1 MRVLFCS
8 SLLVAAAAAQH
19 EGVVTHAEPRDQ
31 IDFARQVQPILAQN
45 CFRCHGPDDGKRKAD
60 MRLDRRANAF
70 AEREGGAAFVA
81 GKPEA
86 SQALARVLSSDPEER
101 MPPPEAGDALKPA
114 QIEILRRW
122 IETGA
127 LWTEHWSFVKPERPA
142 VPAVSDTAWPRSDV
156 DRFVLA
162 RLEHEGLRPSAEA
175 PREAW
180 LRRVTFDLIG
190 LPPTI
195 AELDAFLRD
204 TSPDAFDKV
213 VDRLLADPRYG
224 ERQATEW
231 LDVARYADSSGY
243 QRDRA
248 RSAWKWRDWV
258 IDAFNKNMP
267 FDQFTIEQLAGD
279 LLPNPTVEQRI
290 ATGFNRNHPV
300 NTEAGEELDEYR
312 SAYVIDR
319 VHTTA
324 TAWLGLSIG
333 CAQCHD
339 HKYDPIS
346 QREFYSFY
354 GFFNH
359 VKERD
364 SGGPFSLNP
373 KPSIPAPGPD
383 DIPRLL
389 DLEKRIKT
397 LEQRLDRDDPLADA
411 AQAEWE
417 KATIERIG
425 PPLQWTTLDPTELM
439 ARHGSRLKRLE
450 DGSILATGPVPARD
464 TYELVFAPGKRKI
477 QALRLEVLPDPTMP
491 LGASGRADDGRFI
504 LSSLETRLASVAD
517 SSDPPL
523 IAYALAAADVN
534 QKEDEDEHYLTAIT
548 PGSIAGSIAIE
559 SADGKSGGMRFGGW
573 SIAGDERKEPRE
585 AILVPI
591 EPLEANDTSILRLT
605 LHHGSANK
613 FKSLIGRFRVSFT
626 EDARARTQLVPV
638 SPSLWRVIG
647 PFPAANAD
655 AAFST
660 AFDLEKDLAA
670 AEWKKKYDQPI
681 LPKPANEPG
690 QPGQASPAGPA
701 GKEPAGKEKEEKPAK
716 DKAAAAAPAED
727 KDEEK
732 DQDKKEGMPAAKD
745 MPQPA
750 EQQKGEARA
759 KGEAKAAAD
768 GKPEGAAA
776 PAGKPPEGAKDT
788 KQAGEPLKEKTEQE
802 TAKPA
807 PADAKSAAAGEAKP
821 DKPAP
826 QQAAAEGKPGDASDK
841 PEAKPEAK
849 PKPKK
854 IEWKERREWRDGE
867 TARLGPEAT
876 AAAWF
881 VSRKLQTA
889 GARTATIEFD
899 GGVGSK
905 LWLNGTLV
913 AEFAPPPEVPEPEGK
928 QKPAPT
934 KETFDE
940 EELFNQRRLAAER
953 EPHRLRIGL
962 RAGDNYLV
970 VKIVGKGPPPK
981 PKQGQAGAKPP
992 EDGGEAEVPPE
1003 VLMGMQRGGSELSF
1017 TFTVRA
1023 EGEDLL
1029 DYETMLAL
1037 RIKAATPASPV
1048 APAAVPDAAPVGAPV
1063 AAPIAAPAAA
1073 PLAAPATAPAS
1084 EPTPATAVAATAP
1097 AASTPPA
1104 AAEAAAKPAAAHSTA
1119 ADASEKKPL
1128 TPAERRAKAI
1138 RRWFRTRI
1146 DIAGRALFEELER
1159 VKKEKE
1165 RVEAKLPQ
1173 ALVMEELSTPRPTHV
1188 FIRGDYRKK
1197 GELVSIGTPAVLP
1210 AMPSDLPRNRLGL
1223 ARWLVSP
1230 DNPLTARV
1238 TVNRA
1243 WQQFFGQGLVRTA
1256 DDFGIRGALP
1266 SHRELL
1272 DWLAVEFTASGW
1284 DTKKLHRLLALSATD
1299 RQSSLATAAV
1309 RERDPDNTLL
1319 ARGPHQRLSAEMVR
1333 DQALAASGLLV
1344 QKIGGASVKPWQPPG
1359 LWKSVLGSGEWKPDT
1374 GEATYRRGLYVYWKR
1389 GVPYPSFTAFDA
1401 PKRETC
1407 TVTRVRTTTPLQ
1419 ALVLLNDPV
1428 YVEAGRA
1435 LGLRMHK
1442 EGGAEDEARLQFGFR
1457 LVTSRR
1463 AEEREL
1469 KALVALLADMR
1480 THYKA
1485 DEKAAKA
1492 LLAVGAAKADPKLDA
1507 AEAAAWAQIGA
1518 TLLNLEAAIRRG

>member
-1 MRVLFCS
+1 MTGSTRVLFCS

-19 EGVVTHAEPRDQ
+19 EGVVTHAEPTNQ

-60 MRLDRRANAF
+60 MRLDRRADAF
-70 AEREGGAAFVA
+70 AEREGGPAFVA

-86 SQALARVLSSDPEER
+86 SQALVRVLSSDPEER

-114 QIEILRRW
+114 QIETLRRW

-127 LWTEHWSFVKPERPA
+127 VWTEHWSFVKPERPA
-142 VPAVSDTAWPRSDV
+142 VPAVADTAWARSDV

-190 LPPTI
+190 MPPTI

-204 TSPDAFDKV
+204 TSPDAHDKV

-258 IDAFNKNMP
+258 IDALNKNMP

-324 TAWLGLSIG
+324 TTWLGLSVG

-383 DIPRLL
+383 DVPRLL
-389 DLEKRIKT
+389 DLDKRIKT
-397 LEQRLDRDDPLADA
+397 LEERLDRDDPLADA
-411 AQAEWE
+411 AQVEWE

-425 PPLQWTTLDPTELM
+425 PALQWTTLDPTELM

-477 QALRLEVLPDPTMP
+477 QALRLEVLPDLTMP

-559 SADGKSGGMRFGGW
+559 SSDGKSGGFRFGGW

-585 AILVPI
+585 AILIPI

-647 PFPAANAD
+647 PFPAPNAE

-660 AFDLEKDLAA
+660 AFDLEKDLTT

-681 LPKPANEPG
+681 LPKPASEG
-690 QPGQASPAGPA
+690 QPAGPAGPA
-701 GKEPAGKEKEEKPAK
+701 GKDEKEKSAK
-716 DKAAAAAPAED
+716 DKAAPAAAPAED
-727 KDEEK
+727 K
-732 DQDKKEGMPAAKD
+732 DKKEGMPAAKE

-750 EQQKGEARA
+750 EQQKAQAPA
-759 KGEAKAAAD
+759 KGDAAKADA
-768 GKPEGAAA
+768 KPEPAAA
-776 PAGKPPEGAKDT
+776 PAGKARSEGAKDT
-788 KQAGEPLKEKTEQE
+788 KPSGAEPPKEKTEQE
-802 TAKPA
+802 TGKPA
-807 PADAKSAAAGEAKP
+807 PADAKPAAAGDAKP
-821 DKPAP
+821 DKPAA
-826 QQAAAEGKPGDASDK
+826 QAAAESKPGDATDK

-867 TARLGPEAT
+867 PARLGPEAT

-881 VSRKLQTA
+881 ASRKLQTS

-940 EELFNQRRLAAER
+940 EEFFAQRRLAAER

-962 RAGDNYLV
+962 RAGDNYFV
-970 VKIVGKGPPPK
+970 AKIVGKGPPPK

-992 EDGGEAEVPPE
+992 EDGGEADMVPPE
-1003 VLMGMQRGGSELSF
+1003 VLMGMQRGGNELSF

-1037 RIKAATPASPV
+1037 RIKAATPASPTT
-1048 APAAVPDAAPVGAPV
+1048 APATAPVGAPIAAPASTPA

-1073 PLAAPATAPAS
+1073 PIDGPAMSAPAATSAAAPPTVTTPTAAEAS
-1084 EPTPATAVAATAP
+1084 APAATAN
-1097 AASTPPA
+1097 A
-1104 AAEAAAKPAAAHSTA
+1104 TA
-1119 ADASEKKPL
+1119 NPSEKKPL

-1146 DIAGRALFEELER
+1146 DIAGRVLFEELER

-1173 ALVMEELSTPRPTHV
+1173 ALVMEELATPRPTHV
-1188 FIRGDYRKK
+1188 FVRGDYRKK
-1197 GELVSIGTPAVLP
+1197 GELVAVGTPAVLP
-1210 AMPSDLPRNRLGL
+1210 AMPADMPRNRLGL

-1243 WQQFFGQGLVRTA
+1243 WQQFFGHGLVRTA

-1272 DWLAVEFTASGW
+1272 DWLAVEFVTSGW
-1284 DTKKLHRLLALSATD
+1284 DQKKLHRLLALSATY
-1299 RQSSLATAAV
+1299 RQSALATPAV
-1309 RERDPDNTLL
+1309 RERDPDNLLL

-1333 DQALAASGLLV
+1333 DQALAVSGLLV

-1359 LWKSVLGSGEWKPDT
+1359 LWKSVLGSGEWKADT

-1419 ALVLLNDPV
+1419 ALVLLNDPI
-1428 YVEAGRA
+1428 YVETGRA

-1442 EGGAEDEARLQFGFR
+1442 EGGADDEARLQFGFR

-1469 KALVALLADMR
+1469 KALVTLLADLR

-1492 LLAVGAAKADPKLDA
+1492 LLAVGAAKVDPKLDA

>member
-1 MRVLFCS
+1 MPGSLRVLFCS
-8 SLLVAAAAAQH
+8 SALVAFATAQH
-19 EGVVTHAEPRDQ
+19 DGVVTHNEPADS

-45 CFRCHGPDDGKRKAD
+45 CYRCHGPDDGKRKAD
-60 MRLDRRANAF
+60 IRLDRRADAF

-81 GKPEA
+81 GKPDA
-86 SQALARVLSSDPEER
+86 SLALVRVLSKDPEER
-101 MPPPEAGDALKPA
+101 MPPPDAGDALKPA
-114 QIEILRRW
+114 QIEILKRW

-127 LWTEHWSFVKPERPA
+127 SWTEHWSFVKPERPA
-142 VPAVSDTAWPRSDV
+142 VPAVADTAWPRSDL

-162 RLEHEGLRPSAEA
+162 RLEREGLRPSAEA
-175 PREAW
+175 SREAW

-190 LPPTI
+190 LPPAI

-204 TSPDAFDKV
+204 TSPEAHEKI

-248 RSAWKWRDWV
+248 RTAWKWRDQV
-258 IDAFNKNMP
+258 IGAFNENQR

-324 TAWLGLSIG
+324 VTWLGLSIG

-346 QREFYSFY
+346 QREFYAFY

-383 DIPRLL
+383 DVPRLL

-397 LEQRLDRDDPLADA
+397 LEERLDRDDPLADA

-425 PPLQWTTLDPTELM
+425 APLSWTTLDPTELM
-439 ARHGSRLKRLE
+439 AKHGSRLKRLE

-464 TYELVFAPGKRKI
+464 TYELVFVPGKRKI
-477 QALRLEVLPDPTMP
+477 QALRLEVLPDVTMP
-491 LGASGRADDGRFI
+491 GGASGRADDGRFI

-534 QKEDEDEHYLTAIT
+534 QKPDEEEHYLTAIT
-548 PGSIAGSIAIE
+548 PGSIAGSIAVD
-559 SADGKSGGMRFGGW
+559 SGDGKQSGFRFGGW

-591 EPLEANDTSILRLT
+591 EPLDSNDTSILRLS
-605 LHHGSANK
+605 LHHGSSNK
-613 FKSLIGRFRVSFT
+613 FKSLIGRFRVSFS
-626 EDARARTQLVPV
+626 EDPRARTQLVPV

-655 AAFST
+655 AAYNT
-660 AFDLEKDLAA
+660 AFDLEKDLTT

-681 LPKPANEPG
+681 LP
-690 QPGQASPAGPA
+690 QP
-701 GKEPAGKEKEEKPAK
+701 KDEKPAK
-716 DKAAAAAPAED
+716 DKATPEGKAGTAET
-727 KDEEK
+727 
-732 DQDKKEGMPAAKD
+732 P
-745 MPQPA
+745 
-750 EQQKGEARA
+750 
-759 KGEAKAAAD
+759 AKAAEA
-768 GKPEGAAA
+768 KPDAAAA
-776 PAGKPPEGAKDT
+776 PAGKPRGEAAK
-788 KQAGEPLKEKTEQE
+788 E
-802 TAKPA
+802 PA
-807 PADAKSAAAGEAKP
+807 PAGAEPSKEKARQEAGKPAAADVKPAESKTAAGAPKPDGKQAPQAAADGKPAEPGDKAAAGKPEAK
-821 DKPAP
+821 
-826 QQAAAEGKPGDASDK
+826 S
-841 PEAKPEAK
+841 EAKPEAK

-867 TARLGPEAT
+867 QARLGSEAT
-876 AAAWF
+876 AAAWY
-881 VSRKLQTA
+881 VSRKLVAA
-889 GARTATIEFD
+889 GARTAMIEFE
-899 GGVGSK
+899 GGAGSK

-913 AEFAPPPEVPEPEGK
+913 AEHAPPPEVPEAEGK
-928 QKPAPT
+928 PKPPA
-934 KETFDE
+934 KMEFDE
-940 EELFNQRRLAAER
+940 EEFFAQRRLAAER
-953 EPHRLRIGL
+953 EPHRLRVGL
-962 RAGDNYLV
+962 RSGDNYFV
-970 VKIVGKGPPPK
+970 AKIVGKGPPPK
-981 PKQGQAGAKPP
+981 PKQGAGQPMAKPP
-992 EDGGEAEVPPE
+992 EDAGEADMVPPE
-1003 VLMGMQRGGSELSF
+1003 ILMGMQRGGAELSF

-1037 RIKAATPASPV
+1037 RTKAATRVPV
-1048 APAAVPDAAPVGAPV
+1048 PAPAPAPATAPV
-1063 AAPIAAPAAA
+1063 AGPVAAQAA
-1073 PLAAPATAPAS
+1073 AAPATATGTEPAG
-1084 EPTPATAVAATAP
+1084 EAIPATAP
-1097 AASTPPA
+1097 AAATKAPSPTPA
-1104 AAEAAAKPAAAHSTA
+1104 AVEAGANASATAKPV
-1119 ADASEKKPL
+1119 ADAKPL

-1146 DIAGRALFEELER
+1146 DIAGRVLFEELER

-1173 ALVMEELSTPRPTHV
+1173 ALVMEELTTPRPTHV
-1188 FIRGDYRKK
+1188 FVRGDYRKK
-1197 GELVSIGTPAVLP
+1197 GELVSTGTPAVLP
-1210 AMPSDLPRNRLGL
+1210 AMPADLPKNRLGL

-1243 WQQFFGQGLVRTA
+1243 WQQYFGQGLVRTA

-1272 DWLAVEFTASGW
+1272 DWLALEFVASGW
-1284 DTKKLHRLLALSATD
+1284 DLKKLHRLLVLSATY
-1299 RQSSLATAAV
+1299 RQSGHSTPAQ
-1309 RERDPDNTLL
+1309 RERDPENVLL

-1333 DQALAASGLLV
+1333 DQALAVSGLLV

-1359 LWKSVLGSGEWKPDT
+1359 LWKSVLGSGEWKNDT
-1374 GEATYRRGLYVYWKR
+1374 GEATWRRGVYVYWKR

-1435 LGLRMHK
+1435 LGQRMLK
-1442 EGGAEDEARLQFGFR
+1442 EGGADDEARLQFGFR

-1463 AEEREL
+1463 AEEREV
-1469 KALVALLADMR
+1469 KALAALLADLR

-1485 DEKAAKA
+1485 DAEASKA
-1492 LLAVGAAKADPKLDA
+1492 LLAVGTAKVDPKLDQ
-1507 AEAAAWAQIGA
+1507 AEAAAWAQLGA